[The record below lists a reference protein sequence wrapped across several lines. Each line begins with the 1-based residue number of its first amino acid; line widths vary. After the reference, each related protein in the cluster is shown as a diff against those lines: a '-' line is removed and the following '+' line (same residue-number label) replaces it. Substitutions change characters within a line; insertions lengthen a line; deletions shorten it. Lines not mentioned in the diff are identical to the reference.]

1 MNFIIIYSTNYRF
14 KAIYLGYVCRQIL
27 LTHLGIIKETDRD
40 SYNMKRIMLAGNL
53 LLELYR
59 ELWGKYMRN
68 IQRTLDDEFKIILEG
83 GGKLDV
89 SEIINDLN
97 KELPSLDNFIL
108 PGGHKDS
115 SKAQIIRAVCRRS
128 ERSLVMAS
136 ETELINKN
144 CIIYIN
150 RLSDFLFVLARK
162 INIDSLNLFENEV
175 HFVTMRPNISS

>member
-1 MNFIIIYSTNYRF
+1 
-14 KAIYLGYVCRQIL
+14 VCSS
-27 LTHLGIIKETDRD
+27 D
-40 SYNMKRIMLAGNL
+40 
-53 LLELYR
+53 
-59 ELWGKYMRN
+59 
-68 IQRTLDDEFKIILEG
+68 
-83 GGKLDV
+83 
-89 SEIINDLN
+89 
-97 KELPSLDNFIL
+97 LPSLDNFIL

-162 INIDSLNLFENEV
+162 INIDSGEEEILWDQ
-175 HFVTMRPNISS
+175 P

>member
-1 MNFIIIYSTNYRF
+1 MS
-14 KAIYLGYVCRQIL
+14 
-27 LTHLGIIKETDRD
+27 
-40 SYNMKRIMLAGNL
+40 KRITKVTTKTGDDGSTGMADGSRLSKSSCLVSALGEIDELNSWIGLLASSSQLKQEVEL
-53 LLELYR
+53 LKKIQNDLFNIGGCLAMRSNIGLNKKKIEWLE
-59 ELWGKYMRN
+59 EK
-68 IQRTLDDEFKIILEG
+68 
-83 GGKLDV
+83 
-89 SEIINDLN
+89 INDLN

-162 INIDSLNLFENEV
+162 INIDSGEEEILWDQ
-175 HFVTMRPNISS
+175 P

>member
-1 MNFIIIYSTNYRF
+1 MS
-14 KAIYLGYVCRQIL
+14 
-27 LTHLGIIKETDRD
+27 
-40 SYNMKRIMLAGNL
+40 KRITKVTTKTGDDGSTGMADGSRLSKSSCLVSALGEIDELNSWIGLLASSSQLKQEVEL
-53 LLELYR
+53 LRKIQNDLFNIGGCLAMRSNIGLNKKKIEWLE
-59 ELWGKYMRN
+59 EK
-68 IQRTLDDEFKIILEG
+68 
-83 GGKLDV
+83 
-89 SEIINDLN
+89 INDLN

-128 ERSLVMAS
+128 ERTLVMAS

-162 INIDSLNLFENEV
+162 INIDSGEEEILWDQ
-175 HFVTMRPNISS
+175 P

>member
-1 MNFIIIYSTNYRF
+1 MS
-14 KAIYLGYVCRQIL
+14 
-27 LTHLGIIKETDRD
+27 
-40 SYNMKRIMLAGNL
+40 KRITKVTTKTGDDGSTGMADGSRLSKSSCLVSALGEIDELNSWIGLLASSSQLKQEVEL
-53 LLELYR
+53 LRKIQNDLFNIGGCLAMRSNIGLNKKKIEWLE
-59 ELWGKYMRN
+59 EK
-68 IQRTLDDEFKIILEG
+68 
-83 GGKLDV
+83 
-89 SEIINDLN
+89 INDLN

-162 INIDSLNLFENEV
+162 INIDSGEEEILWDQ
-175 HFVTMRPNISS
+175 P

>member
-1 MNFIIIYSTNYRF
+1 VTTKTGDDGSTGMADGSRLS
-14 KAIYLGYVCRQIL
+14 KSSCLVSALGEIDELNSWIGL
-27 LTHLGIIKETDRD
+27 LASSSQLKQEVELLKKIQNDLFNIGGC
-40 SYNMKRIMLAGNL
+40 LAMRSNIGLNKKKIEW
-53 LLELYR
+53 LE
-59 ELWGKYMRN
+59 EK
-68 IQRTLDDEFKIILEG
+68 
-83 GGKLDV
+83 
-89 SEIINDLN
+89 INDLN

-162 INIDSLNLFENEV
+162 INIDSGEEEILWDQ
-175 HFVTMRPNISS
+175 P

>member
-1 MNFIIIYSTNYRF
+1 VTTKTGDDGSTGMADGSRLS
-14 KAIYLGYVCRQIL
+14 KSSCLVSALGEIDELNSWIGL
-27 LTHLGIIKETDRD
+27 LASSSQLKQEVELLRKIQNDLFNIGGC
-40 SYNMKRIMLAGNL
+40 LAMRSNIGLNKKKIEW
-53 LLELYR
+53 LE
-59 ELWGKYMRN
+59 EK
-68 IQRTLDDEFKIILEG
+68 
-83 GGKLDV
+83 
-89 SEIINDLN
+89 INDLN

-162 INIDSLNLFENEV
+162 INIDSGEEEILWDQ
-175 HFVTMRPNISS
+175 P

>member
-1 MNFIIIYSTNYRF
+1 MTTKTGDDGSTGMADGSRLS
-14 KAIYLGYVCRQIL
+14 KSSCLVSALGEIDELNSWIGL
-27 LTHLGIIKETDRD
+27 LASSSQLKQEVELLRKIQNDLFNIGGC
-40 SYNMKRIMLAGNL
+40 LAMRSNIGLNKKKIEW
-53 LLELYR
+53 LE
-59 ELWGKYMRN
+59 EK
-68 IQRTLDDEFKIILEG
+68 
-83 GGKLDV
+83 
-89 SEIINDLN
+89 INDLN

-162 INIDSLNLFENEV
+162 INIDSGEEEILWDQ
-175 HFVTMRPNISS
+175 P

>member
-1 MNFIIIYSTNYRF
+1 MS
-14 KAIYLGYVCRQIL
+14 
-27 LTHLGIIKETDRD
+27 
-40 SYNMKRIMLAGNL
+40 KRITKVTTKTGDDGSTGMADGSRLSKSSYLVSALGEIDELNSWIGLLASSSQLKQEVEL
-53 LLELYR
+53 LRKIQNDLFNIGGCLAMRSNIGLNKKKIEWLE
-59 ELWGKYMRN
+59 EK
-68 IQRTLDDEFKIILEG
+68 
-83 GGKLDV
+83 
-89 SEIINDLN
+89 INDLN

-162 INIDSLNLFENEV
+162 INIDSGEEEILWDQ
-175 HFVTMRPNISS
+175 P

>member
-1 MNFIIIYSTNYRF
+1 LS
-14 KAIYLGYVCRQIL
+14 
-27 LTHLGIIKETDRD
+27 
-40 SYNMKRIMLAGNL
+40 KRITKVTTKTGDDGSTGMADGSRLSKSSCLVSALGEIDELNSWIGLLASSSQLKQEVEL
-53 LLELYR
+53 LRKIQNDLFNIGGCLAMRSNIGLNKKKIEWLE
-59 ELWGKYMRN
+59 EK
-68 IQRTLDDEFKIILEG
+68 
-83 GGKLDV
+83 
-89 SEIINDLN
+89 INDLN

-162 INIDSLNLFENEV
+162 INIDSGEEEILWDQ
-175 HFVTMRPNISS
+175 P

>member
-1 MNFIIIYSTNYRF
+1 MS
-14 KAIYLGYVCRQIL
+14 
-27 LTHLGIIKETDRD
+27 
-40 SYNMKRIMLAGNL
+40 KRITKVTTKTGDDGSTGMADGSRLSKSSYLVSALGEIDELNSWIGLLASSSQLKQEVEL
-53 LLELYR
+53 LRKIQNDLFNIGGYLAMRSNIGLNKKKIEWLE
-59 ELWGKYMRN
+59 EK
-68 IQRTLDDEFKIILEG
+68 
-83 GGKLDV
+83 
-89 SEIINDLN
+89 INDLN

-128 ERSLVMAS
+128 ERTLVMAS

-162 INIDSLNLFENEV
+162 INIDSGEEEILWDQ
-175 HFVTMRPNISS
+175 P